1 MAVADKNEERCCLCT
16 ALGSAWALLVR
27 GWRAYGAW
35 WEKLEREANRREQ
48 EARERAAAE
57 DEREAAEAKI
67 TITHE
72 NRFTPQTPQE
82 LLAITTFLSCSEM
95 SWRDAEM
102 GVKTIIVTPMSLPL
116 WYPQPRMM
124 ISTLHD
130 SDHMKKRVRQ
140 AIAAAR
146 RDGLL

>member
-16 ALGSAWALLVR
+16 ALGSAWAFLVR

-35 WEKLEREANRREQ
+35 WEKLELEANRREQ
-48 EARERAAAE
+48 EAR
-57 DEREAAEAKI
+57 EREAAEAKI

-95 SWRDAEM
+95 SWRDAET